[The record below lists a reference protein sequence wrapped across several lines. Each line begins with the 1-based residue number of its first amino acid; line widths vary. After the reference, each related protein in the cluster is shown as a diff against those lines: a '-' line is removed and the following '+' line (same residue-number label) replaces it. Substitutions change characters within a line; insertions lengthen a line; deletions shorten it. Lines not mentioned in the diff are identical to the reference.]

1 MGVLASRAGRDV
13 RVGAGIVPHSVH
25 VRVWTRVEHPFV
37 AANAGT
43 HTRGESRA
51 EAQKSVRVFTYFH
64 FLISTTETGALRVP
78 S

>member
-1 MGVLASRAGRDV
+1 
-13 RVGAGIVPHSVH
+13 
-25 VRVWTRVEHPFV
+25 VEHPFV

-51 EAQKSVRVFTYFH
+51 EAQKSVRVFIYFH
-64 FLISTTETGALRVP
+64 FLISTFEGTTETGALRVP